1 MALSNPVDGGSVNSG
16 TGLFTPADNPLVT
29 NGSTVAGSFKAD
41 PSKYV
46 TIGELIG
53 EYAKPDVREA
63 LIKTYG
69 DQGITGF
76 LKLTGA
82 VNAAATQDEVTYFEE
97 ARRHKL
103 LVCTESGTVSNS
115 NGLLA
120 NVTFADGNGPQL
132 YDVIMDKSNGQKY
145 IVNAVTDGNDGD
157 AVDVNLSTLDGNTS
171 NTIAAA
177 AEFIMLGN
185 MYPQGTAQ
193 PGEHMEPGLVK
204 RVNPF
209 MIIKDRYQV
218 TGSAATNIGYVNL
231 GNGDY
236 RWYIKGEQDT
246 RARFEDKREMM
257 MLFAERN
264 SPGTGPGT
272 TVDDITGSEGYFAAL
287 EDRGL
292 VQSGLFASPFSAM
305 SEFDTIIKELDKEGA
320 PAEYAMYLNRT
331 QDLAI
336 DDLLANGIAT
346 QVTAG
351 LAGQFGAFQNSADM
365 AVELGF
371 KSFTRGG
378 YTFHKHDWKL
388 LNDPTLIGAMNN
400 ASAIQGAMV
409 PMTQVVDPKS
419 GIKAPALEMNYK
431 AANGYSR
438 EMEHWV
444 SGGGVLGFNNN
455 GDDGKDV
462 ATFHYRSEI
471 NLITRAANQ
480 HVLLKG

>member
-1 MALSNPVDGGSVNSG
+1 MSLVTQVDGGSTTSGGSFDPSSNS
-16 TGLFTPADNPLVT
+16 FIT
-29 NGSTVAGSFKAD
+29 NTSTTSGSFKAD
-41 PSKYV
+41 PAKYT
-46 TIGELIG
+46 TIGSLIG

-120 NVTFADGNGPQL
+120 NITFADGNGPQL

-157 AVDVNLSTLDGNTS
+157 TVDVNLSTLDGNTS
-171 NTIAAA
+171 NNIAAA

-185 MYPQGTAQ
+185 MYPQGSAQ

-204 RVNPF
+204 RINPF

-236 RWYIKGEQDT
+236 RWYIKGEQET

-257 MLFAERN
+257 MLFAEQN
-264 SPGTGPGT
+264 TPG
-272 TVDDITGSEGYFAAL
+272 
-287 EDRGL
+287 
-292 VQSGLFASPFSAM
+292 
-305 SEFDTIIKELDKEGA
+305 
-320 PAEYAMYLNRT
+320 
-331 QDLAI
+331 
-336 DDLLANGIAT
+336 
-346 QVTAG
+346 
-351 LAGQFGAFQNSADM
+351 
-365 AVELGF
+365 
-371 KSFTRGG
+371 
-378 YTFHKHDWKL
+378 
-388 LNDPTLIGAMNN
+388 
-400 ASAIQGAMV
+400 
-409 PMTQVVDPKS
+409 
-419 GIKAPALEMNYK
+419 
-431 AANGYSR
+431 
-438 EMEHWV
+438 
-444 SGGGVLGFNNN
+444 
-455 GDDGKDV
+455 
-462 ATFHYRSEI
+462 
-471 NLITRAANQ
+471 
-480 HVLLKG
+480 